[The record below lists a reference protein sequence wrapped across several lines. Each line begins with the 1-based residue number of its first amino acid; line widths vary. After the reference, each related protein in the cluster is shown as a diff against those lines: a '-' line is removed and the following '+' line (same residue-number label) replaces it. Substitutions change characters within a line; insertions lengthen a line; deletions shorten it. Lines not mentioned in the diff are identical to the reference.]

1 MERKKKALFALGAI
15 IVIAILVTCIS
26 KFVAKEEDAKKI
38 ATGIVTE
45 ATDNTNQ
52 SVNDENET
60 KNEKNKEV
68 QEEEEQKDNRPE
80 SLDAVKML
88 HANEDH
94 TYISPEDLYDHM
106 DKIVGYNFLTTATVD
121 KLADK
126 EVSLKLKDG
135 KPSIVFNTAEDY
147 TKLIKSGDKAAVIGT
162 LYEYNEVDGKK
173 IATAWVSFIASG
185 NDVEEYKEKTTDP
198 AFIDL
203 FEQ

>member
-26 KFVAKEEDAKKI
+26 KFGTKEEDTKKLD
-38 ATGIVTE
+38 TGTVTE
-45 ATDNTNQ
+45 MTDNMNQ
-52 SVNDENET
+52 SANDENET
-60 KNEKNKEV
+60 KKEENKEV

-94 TYISPEDLYDHM
+94 TYITSEDFYNHM
-106 DKIVGYNFLTTATVD
+106 DKIVGYNFLTTATID
-121 KLADK
+121 ELTDK

-135 KPSIVFNTAEDY
+135 KPSVVFNTAEDY
-147 TKLIKSGDKAAVIGT
+147 TKLLRSGKEVAVIGT
-162 LYEYNEVDGKK
+162 FYEYNKVDGKK

-185 NDVEEYKEKTTDP
+185 NDVEEYKGKTTDP
-198 AFIDL
+198 VFIDL
-203 FEQ
+203 FK

>member
-26 KFVAKEEDAKKI
+26 KFGTKEEDTKKLD
-38 ATGIVTE
+38 TGTVTE
-45 ATDNTNQ
+45 MTDNMNQ
-52 SVNDENET
+52 SANDENET
-60 KNEKNKEV
+60 KKEENKEV

-94 TYISPEDLYDHM
+94 TYITSEDFYNHM
-106 DKIVGYNFLTTATVD
+106 DKIVGYNFLTTATID
-121 KLADK
+121 ELTDK

-135 KPSIVFNTAEDY
+135 KPSVVFNTAEDY
-147 TKLIKSGDKAAVIGT
+147 TKLLRSGKEVAVIGT
-162 LYEYNEVDGKK
+162 LYEYNKVDGKK

-185 NDVEEYKEKTTDP
+185 NDVEEYKGKTTDP
-198 AFIDL
+198 AFVDL
-203 FEQ
+203 FK

>member
-15 IVIAILVTCIS
+15 IVIAIIATYILR
-26 KFVAKEEDAKKI
+26 FGGKEEDTKKL
-38 ATGIVTE
+38 ATGTVTE
-45 ATDNTNQ
+45 VTDNTNQ
-52 SVNDENET
+52 SANNENET

-94 TYISPEDLYDHM
+94 TYITSEDFYNHM
-106 DKIVGYNFLTTATVD
+106 DKIVGYNFLTTATID
-121 KLADK
+121 ELTDK

-135 KPSIVFNTAEDY
+135 KPSVVFNTAEDY
-147 TKLIKSGDKAAVIGT
+147 TKLLRSGKEVAVIGT
-162 LYEYNEVDGKK
+162 LYEYNKVDGKK

-185 NDVEEYKEKTTDP
+185 SDVEEYKGKTTDP
-198 AFIDL
+198 AFVDL
-203 FEQ
+203 FK

>member
-15 IVIAILVTCIS
+15 IVIAILATCIS
-26 KFVAKEEDAKKI
+26 KFGTKEEDTKKL
-38 ATGIVTE
+38 ATGTVTE
-45 ATDNTNQ
+45 VTDNMDQ
-52 SVNDENET
+52 SANN
-60 KNEKNKEV
+60 KNGTRNKEV
-68 QEEEEQKDNRPE
+68 QEKEKDNRPE

-94 TYISPEDLYDHM
+94 TYITSEDFYNHM

-121 KLADK
+121 ELTDK
-126 EVSLKLKDG
+126 EVSLKLKNG

-147 TKLIKSGDKAAVIGT
+147 TKLLRSGKEVAVIGT

-203 FEQ
+203 FE